1 MSQAS
6 LAIDLFREAAEL
18 NRRDSLRH
26 GSLLELPNYGQV
38 IMTGDLH
45 GHRRNFQKLTAY
57 CQLEK
62 TPVRHVLLHE
72 LIHEEPITFLAHD
85 HSVELL
91 IDAARWK
98 TFFPDQVHFLQSN
111 HELAQ
116 LNDHD
121 ITKGGRSVAEDF
133 DAGVEDLFGP
143 DEAEDVR
150 KAIDEFLASFPVAA
164 RSPNRIFFSHS
175 LPGRED
181 LAGFD
186 PQCVYRPPEELDL
199 SEGGDVYRMV
209 WGRRHDPALLE
220 ALARAWDV
228 DLFIVGH
235 QPQEWGHEVMFGRL
249 LILASDH
256 NHGVFLPIDL
266 RKKYTM
272 DDLVARIRK
281 YASVE

>member
-116 LNDHD
+116 LNGHD

-181 LAGFD
+181 LGRFD
-186 PQCVYRPPEELDL
+186 PQCVYKPPEELDL

-209 WGRRHDPALLE
+209 WGRRHDAALLE
-220 ALARAWDV
+220 TLARAWDV